1 MSENTYRMSDTDK
14 KVMEKEL
21 LNTDNHEK
29 DLSLFTILFTVIAL
43 GILGSLFGFLF
54 LIISILPLGYV
65 IFARAKVK
73 LLEAQGLTI
82 EGVVVEKTDS
92 NKNNEKYI
100 FAYKV
105 EGKTYY
111 NNASPYIGANVNDK
125 DYKMGDKVTLFVEPK
140 VLTNITVNE
149 KRDMQKDLYILSS
162 IPVIIIVVKVLF

>member
-1 MSENTYRMSDTDK
+1 
-14 KVMEKEL
+14 
-21 LNTDNHEK
+21 
-29 DLSLFTILFTVIAL
+29 
-43 GILGSLFGFLF
+43 
-54 LIISILPLGYV
+54 LGYV